1 MDRAGEGVRHRRA
14 EGLRRQA
21 VAGHG
26 CGGSRDDAALQPGT
40 NRGKGKQAQARQALD
55 VRAREVRSAAP
66 ARALRSELKARASQA
81 ESPWLRVTKYSEE
94 PVGGTDLARS
104 AACHA
109 AQWSLARLPL

>member
-26 CGGSRDDAALQPGT
+26 CGGSRDDPALQPGT
-40 NRGKGKQAQARQALD
+40 NRRKGKQTQARQALD

-66 ARALRSELKARASQA
+66 ARALRGELKARASQA

-94 PVGGTDLARS
+94 PFAWTHAHGTVR
-104 AACHA
+104 
-109 AQWSLARLPL
+109 

>member
-40 NRGKGKQAQARQALD
+40 NRGKSKQAQARQALD

-94 PVGGTDLARS
+94 PRKRVKPSCRRRNRS
-104 AACHA
+104 AP
-109 AQWSLARLPL
+109 RFPLLCGL